1 MSYNLMH
8 THLFSAIYKVPH
20 EGWVTSIHDWGKNN
34 VATRPAP
41 NGLRY
46 AKVTCNTCLKLCAT
60 LGDGQGAL
68 AILKDG
74 VTVGEGLAVRCFRVS
89 VGGRNCFPVFS
100 FQMRSMF
107 EGMIINGLRQA
118 G

>member
-1 MSYNLMH
+1 MKSLTNPRH
-8 THLFSAIYKVPH
+8 FRHFFGGPH
-20 EGWVTSIHDWGKNN
+20 EGWVTSIHDWGKSN

-41 NGLRY
+41 NNALLRRY

-74 VTVGEGLAVRCFRVS
+74 VTVGEGLAARCFGVS
-89 VGGRNCFPVFS
+89 VGGRICFPIF
-100 FQMRSMF
+100 FF
-107 EGMIINGLRQA
+107 KCGACLG